1 MISFEDPTIEGG
13 AELKNYI
20 WNKVQP
26 IIEEWVGRKVHPT
39 SLYGIRVYS
48 SNAVLATHVDRL
60 PLVSSC
66 IIQVDQDVDEP
77 WPVEVYSH
85 DGKAYNVTMK
95 PGDMVLYESHTVLH
109 GRPYRLIGRHYANVF
124 VHYEPDD
131 HSAMN
136 KMDREPNKHL
146 DKEKFAK
153 MVEKHGDIG
162 GHEQFNVD
170 EEALERFRDVD
181 ELEEIDEKQTP
192 AHLAAREGQL
202 SELVAILRRDENLL
216 NQADVNGAVVV
227 LVAMLVVMCFVGWLP
242 IHEAARGGH
251 VEVIKYLIE
260 MGADLGTMTKHGG
273 TPLWWARRM
282 LPAGHSALQ
291 YLEQINAPDLVD
303 NEGLDAD

>member
-1 MISFEDPTIEGG
+1 MISFEDSSIEGG
-13 AELKNYI
+13 AELKHFI

-48 SNAVLATHVDRL
+48 AEAVLATHVDRL

-109 GRPYRLIGRHYANVF
+109 GRPYRLKGRHYANVF

-131 HSAMN
+131 HAAMN

-146 DKEKFAK
+146 SKDKLAK
-153 MVEKHGDIG
+153 IMEKHGDIG

-170 EEALERFRDVD
+170 EEALERFRDQDEVEDVD
-181 ELEEIDEKQTP
+181 EHQTP
-192 AHLAAREGQL
+192 AHIAARDGQL
-202 SELVAILRRDENLL
+202 NELVAILRKDETLL
-216 NQADVNGAVVV
+216 NQADINGIYSTE
-227 LVAMLVVMCFVGWLP
+227 P
-242 IHEAARGGH
+242 
-251 VEVIKYLIE
+251 
-260 MGADLGTMTKHGG
+260 
-273 TPLWWARRM
+273 
-282 LPAGHSALQ
+282 
-291 YLEQINAPDLVD
+291 
-303 NEGLDAD
+303 